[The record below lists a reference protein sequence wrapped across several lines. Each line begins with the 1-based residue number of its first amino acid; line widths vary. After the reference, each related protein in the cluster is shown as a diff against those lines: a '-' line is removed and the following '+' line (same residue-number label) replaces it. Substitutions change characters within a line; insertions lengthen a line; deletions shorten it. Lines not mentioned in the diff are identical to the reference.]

1 MKSHFLIKHKTL
13 IEKKMAFSNDNNTGN
28 VENESASITR
38 TDTTTV
44 ITIKHKGLREPLYI
58 SSVASNYSRSSDV
71 KIEAKTYGLVDE
83 GIIHFDSNTTQSVDP
98 LTKILTKKSDVNFF
112 SPFLKDKDLDMIR
125 FLIAQKCYIK
135 TLDQFQEC
143 LIDSLDNIESI
154 KILFEEIPCVVK
166 QDSVIHETTDITVRL
181 KSGDF
186 SLFQYFIDNDIISR
200 ESLLAKASYLNK
212 TELIKHLITNYQV
225 DLHIFEEYP
234 LSMAVVCENLD
245 LINYL
250 INKGADVNNNRVID
264 KVLTSSVNIYKLMIE
279 KGMKHD
285 KNRFMLGNIRKYIE
299 EQEKGMY
306 FGIQSATKL
315 DIILPN
321 LLEIQRDNKYYYVYK
336 LTKNATNTRFLFED
350 QIQRKNILE
359 SVVKSLQL
367 DSPGYFYF

>member
-1 MKSHFLIKHKTL
+1 
-13 IEKKMAFSNDNNTGN
+13 MAFTKDNNDNNDNNTK
-28 VENESASITR
+28 NESTSITR

-83 GIIHFDSNTTQSVDP
+83 GIIHFDSNTTQSADP
-98 LTKILTKKSDVNFF
+98 LTKILSKKSDVNFF
-112 SPFLKDKDLDMIR
+112 APFLKDKDLDMVR
-125 FLIAQKCYIK
+125 FLIAQKCSIK
-135 TLDQFQEC
+135 TIKKFEEC

-154 KILFEEIPCVVK
+154 KILFEEIPCGVN
-166 QDSVIHETTDITVRL
+166 QASIIRETIDLTVRL
-181 KSGDF
+181 QSHDF
-186 SLFQYFIDNDIISR
+186 PLFQYLIDNNICSKESIIG
-200 ESLLAKASYLNK
+200 KAVYLNK
-212 TELIKHLITNYQV
+212 TELIKHLLANYEL
-225 DLHIFEEYP
+225 DIHTDEDYMLRIAIYNN
-234 LSMAVVCENLD
+234 NLD

-250 INKGADVNNNRVID
+250 IDKGADVNHDRVINN
-264 KVLTSSVNIYKLMIE
+264 VLSSNSVKIYKLMIE
-279 KGMKHD
+279 KGMKHN
-285 KNRFMLGNIRKYIE
+285 KNDYISYEIRKYIE
-299 EQEKGMY
+299 EQEKEQAIGMY

-336 LTKNATNTRFLFED
+336 LTKNTIDKKFSLED

-367 DSPGYFYF
+367 DFPGYFYF